1 MIYLNGKE
9 VEFINLPNKER
20 RLDLTKDMVTTDIH
34 EDVDDVYWKYEDDKS
49 IFELLLLDSAIKS
62 YGAKYNLYIGY
73 MPYSRM
79 DRTENEGTA
88 FSLDVMT
95 TILTKNLSAVNYLF
109 VLDPHSEVTL
119 KQLNEKSKHE
129 YKQYEYEFASEFEY
143 LEDEDDNDNDNND
156 KEVQFYSLAKD
167 VFDYTNVDLT
177 SAWIVFPDKGAA
189 KRYNTADYP
198 NVIICDKV
206 RDFATGKVQT
216 ITAHIEKQTFTPEK
230 DAPIIIIDDLCSYGG
245 TFVGVI
251 KAIESDLGIKSENN
265 WLIVSHAEE
274 AMMLADIPKTFQNV
288 FSTDSI
294 ATPNEAISMSNHEF
308 DGNHQFYVRPVLDII
323 EDLNK

>member
-20 RLDLTKDMVTTDIH
+20 RLDLPKDMVTTDIY
-34 EDVDDVYWKYEDDKS
+34 EDVDNVYWKYEDDKS

-62 YGAKYNLYIGY
+62 YSAKYNLYIGY

-95 TILTKNLSAVNYLF
+95 TILTQNLLALNYLF
-109 VLDPHSEVTL
+109 ILDPHSEVTL
-119 KQLNEKSKHE
+119 KQLNEKSKTKYEH
-129 YKQYEYEFASEFEY
+129 YEYEFASEFEY
-143 LEDEDDNDNDNND
+143 LKDEDDDEYEDT
-156 KEVQFYSLAKD
+156 QIYSLAKD
-167 VFDYTNVDLT
+167 VFDYTNVDLN

-198 NVIICDKV
+198 NVIVCDKV

-216 ITAHIEKQTFTPEK
+216 ITAHIEKQTFTPQK

-251 KAIESDLGIKSENN
+251 NAIEKDLNIKSENN

-274 AMMLADIPKTFQNV
+274 AMMVADIPKTFQKV

-294 ATPNEAISMSNHEF
+294 ATPPEAISMSNQEF
-308 DGNHQFYVRPVLDII
+308 DDNHQFYVRPILDII
-323 EDLNK
+323 EELNK

>member
-20 RLDLTKDMVTTDIH
+20 RLDLKKDMVTTDIH
-34 EDVDDVYWKYEDDKS
+34 EDVDNVYWKYEDDKS

-62 YGAKYNLYIGY
+62 YGTKYNLYIGY

-95 TILTKNLSAVNYLF
+95 TILTQNLLAVNYLF

-119 KQLNEKSKHE
+119 KQLNEKSKPE
-129 YKQYEYEFASEFEY
+129 YEQYEYEFASEFEY
-143 LEDEDDNDNDNND
+143 LEDEDDNNNND
-156 KEVQFYSLAKD
+156 KKVQFYSLAKD

-189 KRYNTADYP
+189 KRYNTENYP

-216 ITAHIEKQTFTPEK
+216 ITAHIEKQTFAPEP

-251 KAIESDLGIKSENN
+251 KAIEKDLNIKSENN

-274 AMMLADIPKTFQNV
+274 AMMVADIPKTFQKV

-294 ATPNEAISMSNHEF
+294 ATPPEAISMSNQEF
-308 DGNHQFYVRPVLDII
+308 DDNHQFYVRPVLDII
-323 EDLNK
+323 EELNK

>member
-1 MIYLNGKE
+1 MIYLNGKN

-20 RLDLTKDMVTTDIH
+20 RLDLPKDMVTTDIY
-34 EDVDDVYWKYEDDKS
+34 EDVDNVYWKYEDDKS
-49 IFELLLLDSAIKS
+49 IFELLLLDSAINS

-95 TILTKNLSAVNYLF
+95 TILTQNLLALNYLF

-119 KQLNEKSKHE
+119 KQLNEKSKPKYEH
-129 YKQYEYEFASEFEY
+129 YEYEFASEFEY
-143 LEDEDDNDNDNND
+143 LKDEDDDEYEDT
-156 KEVQFYSLAKD
+156 QIYSLAED
-167 VFDYTNVDLT
+167 VFDYTKVNLN
-177 SAWIVFPDKGAA
+177 SSWIVFPDKGAA
-189 KRYNTADYP
+189 KRYNTSHYP
-198 NVIICDKV
+198 NVIVCDKI

-216 ITAHIEKQTFTPEK
+216 ITAHIEKQTFTPQK

-251 KAIESDLGIKSENN
+251 KAIEKDLNFKSKNN
-265 WLIVSHAEE
+265 WLIVTHSEE
-274 AMMLADIPKTFQNV
+274 AMMKANIPNTFNKI

-294 ATPNEAISMSNHEF
+294 ATPSDAISMSNQGF
-308 DGNHQFYVRPVLDII
+308 DENHQFYVRPVLDII
-323 EDLNK
+323 AKLNK